1 MRQDIN
7 QLLQPESLLP
17 LESSTVFPVGSNIHQ
32 QLLPQRMK
40 QGEIA
45 IHCDEK
51 CLHARAVHPYL
62 FLLDPAS
69 DSVSKIRKTDT
80 EQTRF
85 AGKELVE
92 CPLRHLHSP
101 GYIIH
106 RQPVGTMLVH
116 FPLGVVEYPAT
127 QCFWIHTYLPTYGRH
142 PMPDTK

>member
-51 CLHARAVHPYL
+51 W
-62 FLLDPAS
+62 
-69 DSVSKIRKTDT
+69 SKD
-80 EQTRF
+80 EE
-85 AGKELVE
+85 A
-92 CPLRHLHSP
+92 
-101 GYIIH
+101 
-106 RQPVGTMLVH
+106 
-116 FPLGVVEYPAT
+116 
-127 QCFWIHTYLPTYGRH
+127 
-142 PMPDTK
+142 